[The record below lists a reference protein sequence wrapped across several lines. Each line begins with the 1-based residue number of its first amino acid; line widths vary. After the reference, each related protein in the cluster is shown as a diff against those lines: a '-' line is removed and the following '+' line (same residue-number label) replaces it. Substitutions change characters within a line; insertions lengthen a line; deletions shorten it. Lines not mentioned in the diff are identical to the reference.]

1 MATTYTPKKKLGDLL
16 LVEVQPGWTKG
27 AGTLLAGT
35 VYKLG
40 TVLALVSGKYQ
51 VIDPAGTG
59 AAKKAVAVL
68 GEDVDASAADAE
80 SRVLIKRGAVV
91 SLDELVWPEAATDAQ
106 KATAVAELDALG
118 IVASAP
124 I

>member
-35 VYKLG
+35 AYKLG

-51 VIDPAGTG
+51 VIDPTGTG

-91 SLDELVWPEAATDAQ
+91 NLDELVWPDAATDAQ